1 MEFALKIV
9 LLAIG
14 FFFLIKGAGL
24 MVESAVFFARRFS
37 VSEMVIALTVVSFGT
52 SAPELIINMVAS
64 WQQKSDI
71 VVGNIIGSDIAN
83 ILLVLGFAGLIRS
96 FSFSRENF
104 LFDMPFV
111 IVSVILAGL
120 FLNDFFISSASVTFL
135 SRADGFI
142 LLSCFALFMWYIYRM
157 ATIPFD
163 VSEETK
169 EHHFSTGKAF
179 LMLIFG
185 LFGLFAGGKMVVSS
199 AVYIARFFHVS
210 DKLIAL
216 TIVSIGS
223 SLPELITSAVAAY
236 KGKQSI
242 ALGNVLGSNI
252 FNIFLVLGSSALV
265 SPVRM
270 NPQFNADILFLTAV
284 CFLLFGLCF
293 FDKKRK
299 ITRGKSGALFVLYIG
314 YTIYLIFRG

>member
-9 LLAIG
+9 LLAAG
-14 FFFLIKGAGL
+14 FFFLIKGADWL
-24 MVESAVFFARRFS
+24 VESAVFFARRFS
-37 VSEMVIALTVVSFGT
+37 VSEMVIALTVISFGT
-52 SAPELIINMVAS
+52 SAPELIINVIAS
-64 WQQKSDI
+64 WQHKSDI

-83 ILLVLGFAGLIRS
+83 ILLVLGFSGIIKS

-111 IVSVILAGL
+111 IISVLLAGL
-120 FLNDFFISSASVTFL
+120 FLNDFFISSAGVTFL
-135 SRADGFI
+135 SRIDGFI
-142 LLSCFALFMWYIYRM
+142 LLSCFAFFMWYVYKM
-157 ATIPFD
+157 AAMPFD

-169 EHHFSTGKAF
+169 EHHLSQGKAL
-179 LMLIFG
+179 LMLVFG
-185 LFGLFAGGKMVVSS
+185 LIGLFAGGEMVVSS
-199 AVYIARFFHVS
+199 AVYIARFFNVS

-216 TIVSIGS
+216 TIVSVGS

-252 FNIFLVLGSSALV
+252 FNIFLVLGSSALI
-265 SPVRM
+265 SPVKM
-270 NPQFNADILFLTAV
+270 NVQFNADMLFLLAV

-293 FDKKRK
+293 FDKKRTV
-299 ITRGKSGALFVLYIG
+299 TRGKAAALFALYLG
-314 YTIYLIFRG
+314 YTVYLIFRG